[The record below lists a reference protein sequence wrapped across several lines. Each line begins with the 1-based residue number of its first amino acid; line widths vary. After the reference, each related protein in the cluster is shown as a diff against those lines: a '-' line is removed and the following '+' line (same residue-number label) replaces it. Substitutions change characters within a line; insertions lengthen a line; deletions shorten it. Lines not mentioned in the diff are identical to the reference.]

1 MNSEQSTDQATQEHA
16 TGIGQPVTYAQK
28 RFYAS
33 DLCKEARVLLQD
45 LVDNPQYNTDPSAAT
60 IDPVEFVERH
70 LRHLSAYPTTNL
82 AGYMSNLKL
91 MTNTN
96 RSRPAS

>member
-1 MNSEQSTDQATQEHA
+1 MNSEQSVEQVAQELSA
-16 TGIGQPVTYAQK
+16 KQGQPVTYAQK

-33 DLCKEARVLLQD
+33 DLCKEARELLQD
-45 LVDNPQYNTDPSAAT
+45 LVDNPQYNTDPSSAT
-60 IDPVEFVERH
+60 SDPVAFVERH

-91 MTNTN
+91 MTNTK
-96 RSRPAS
+96 RSRSVS